1 MEHSVKIEKIIS
13 NGMGLARDNGRVI
26 MMKHVIPGE
35 IVRYSPLITK
45 KNYIIADADIRVA
58 SPDRIKPQ
66 CPYFT
71 YCGGCDFQHI
81 RYSRQLEIKEEM
93 LKDIFVRN
101 ASHSLEAGIDVFASK
116 SMEYRNNIRL
126 TADNGKLGFLK
137 KKSSEIIDIDSCM
150 IADSELNALIPVIKK
165 NSELLQLM
173 DYIVLRKSIGGEV
186 LAAVKIK
193 DDFPKREAFSP
204 LLSEDIDSVIVID
217 KNNEPTVIKGRH
229 ELTDMF
235 NNYVF
240 TYSYRDFMQVN
251 SRILQDIIDYMDS
264 IIEPG
269 RLLADLYSGTGVF
282 SLVFS
287 SKFKKV
293 YSVEG
298 SRSASFYNRKN
309 VKENRAGGVKT
320 VQRFIDNSFRLP
332 REHIDT
338 VIIDPP
344 RSGPADEFLRS
355 LAGRDI
361 GNLIYISCD
370 PAILARDFKTI
381 LKKRFNI
388 ERIGLFDMFPQTRH
402 FESVA
407 VLKKR

>member
-26 MMKHVIPGE
+26 MMRHVIPGE
-35 IVRYSPLITK
+35 IVQYRPIVSK
-45 KNYIIADADIRVA
+45 KNYIIAEADVRLA

-66 CPYFT
+66 CPYFSD
-71 YCGGCDFQHI
+71 CGGCDFQHI

-93 LKDIFVRN
+93 LKDIFMRN
-101 ASHSLEAGIDVFASK
+101 ASHSLKSGIDVFASK
-116 SMEYRNNIRL
+116 SRGYRNNIRL
-126 TADNGKLGFLK
+126 TAGNGKLGFLK
-137 KKSSEIIDIDSCM
+137 KKSNEIIDIDSCM
-150 IADSELNALIPVIKK
+150 IADSDLNDLIPAIKESNEFIK
-165 NSELLQLM
+165 LI
-173 DYIVLRKSIGGEV
+173 DYMVLRKSLGGEI

-193 DDFPKREAFSP
+193 DEFPKNEILSP
-204 LLSEDIDSVIVID
+204 LLSEDIDSIIIID
-217 KNNEPTVIKGRH
+217 KNNRPTVVRGRH

-235 NNYVF
+235 NNYIF
-240 TYSYRDFMQVN
+240 TYSYKDFMQVN

-269 RLLADLYSGTGVF
+269 RLLADIYSGTGVF

-309 VKENRAGGVKT
+309 VKENRTGGVKT
-320 VQRFIDNSFRLP
+320 VQRFIDNSFKLP
-332 REHIDT
+332 GEYIDT

-344 RSGPADEFLRS
+344 RSGPAEEFIRS
-355 LAGRDI
+355 LTERDI
-361 GNLIYISCD
+361 GNIFYISCD

-381 LKKRFNI
+381 LKKRFDI